1 MARSVARIRALQFIL
16 GLALAAVVIRAA
28 HIQIIKGGHYAAVA
42 ERQRTSTE
50 QIPARRGT
58 IYDRNGQPLAVTQEE
73 YAIGIA
79 PNEVT
84 DPTATARLVA
94 KHVGVSART
103 LERGL
108 RRSDRYRWLAGPFPA
123 TKVEPLRDA
132 PGIHLHLRLER
143 TYPSGDLARPILGRL
158 NSEGGGASGLELLL
172 DSLLSGQPGEA
183 VLLKDHLGRRYES
196 PSRQRR
202 APVPGHDVYLTLDAE
217 LQDIA
222 ERGLEDAIAAS
233 DADGGDVVFL
243 HPHTGEVLAIAS
255 RVTLNGRLLSSP
267 AAIHTTF
274 EPGSTAKIFTAAA
287 LLTLS
292 LIDSADTEDVVD
304 GRWRMPIVEQPTTP
318 SHYRTI
324 EDSHREP
331 GVLTLSLSDAIRV
344 SSNVAMAKFA
354 ERLVPEQQYEML
366 RAFGFGNRTGIEFPS
381 ESEGRL
387 APPHRWTRRM
397 TPASLAMGYEF
408 AVTPLQLAVAY
419 GAIANDGIVLSP
431 AVVKAIRSPNE
442 EVVYQHGPE
451 PVRRAVSPDIAETL
465 RQYLRG
471 AVGRGGTGERA
482 QLGKYMLV
490 GKTGTSQ
497 RLREGRYLN
506 EYTGSF
512 ASLFPQEEPELV
524 VIVKIDNPK
533 VGSYYG
539 AQTAAPATKDMLNRA
554 LAAGRLPLEARASET
569 RAIRRTRG
577 SAQRSGT
584 NVSATTPIVVPWPPT
599 QSDTASAPARPVPK
613 VVGRSVR
620 DGVHAL
626 HQRGFE
632 VRLRGL
638 GKIERTS
645 PAAGQSVR
653 AGGIV
658 TVWAR

>member
-1 MARSVARIRALQFIL
+1 M
-16 GLALAAVVIRAA
+16 
-28 HIQIIKGGHYAAVA
+28 
-42 ERQRTSTE
+42 
-50 QIPARRGT
+50 
-58 IYDRNGQPLAVTQEE
+58 
-73 YAIGIA
+73 
-79 PNEVT
+79 
-84 DPTATARLVA
+84 
-94 KHVGVSART
+94 
-103 LERGL
+103 
-108 RRSDRYRWLAGPFPA
+108 
-123 TKVEPLRDA
+123 
-132 PGIHLHLRLER
+132 
-143 TYPSGDLARPILGRL
+143 
-158 NSEGGGASGLELLL
+158 
-172 DSLLSGQPGEA
+172 
-183 VLLKDHLGRRYES
+183 
-196 PSRQRR
+196 
-202 APVPGHDVYLTLDAE
+202 PGHDVYLTLDAE

-243 HPHTGEVLAIAS
+243 HPNTGEILAIAS
-255 RVTLNGRLLSSP
+255 RVTLNGRLVSSP

-287 LLTLS
+287 LLALS
-292 LIDSADTEDVVD
+292 LVDSTDTEEVVD
-304 GRWRMPIVEQPTTP
+304 GRWRMPIIENPTRP

-324 EDSHREP
+324 EDSHRET

-354 ERLVPEQQYEML
+354 ERLAPEQQYEML

-397 TPASLAMGYEF
+397 TPASLAMGYEL

-419 GAIANDGIVLSP
+419 GAIANNGIVLSP
-431 AVVKAIRSPNE
+431 AVVKVIRGPDE

-451 PVRRAVSPDIAETL
+451 PVRRAVPPAVAATL
-465 RQYLRG
+465 RLLLRG

-482 QLGKYMLV
+482 QLGKYLLV

-512 ASLFPQEEPELV
+512 ASLFPQDEPELV
-524 VIVKIDNPK
+524 VIVKIDNPQ

-554 LAAGRLPLEARASET
+554 LAAGRLPLEGRASDT
-569 RAIRRTRG
+569 RATRRTPGPSRRAG
-577 SAQRSGT
+577 RSVPRT
-584 NVSATTPIVVPWPPT
+584 APTVIPWPPT
-599 QSDTASAPARPVPK
+599 QSDTATAPARPVPK
-613 VVGRSVR
+613 VIGLSVR
-620 DGVHAL
+620 KGVHAL

-638 GKIERTS
+638 GRIERTS
-645 PAAGQSVR
+645 PGAGQFMR
-653 AGGIV
+653 QGGTV
-658 TVWAR
+658 TVWAQ